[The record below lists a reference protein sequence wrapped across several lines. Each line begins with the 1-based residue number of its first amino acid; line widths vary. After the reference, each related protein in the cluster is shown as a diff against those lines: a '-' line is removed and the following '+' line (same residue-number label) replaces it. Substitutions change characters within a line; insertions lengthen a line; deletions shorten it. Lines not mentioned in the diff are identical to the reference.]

1 MWDLDNGFAACFCIQ
16 KEAIG
21 DKDLQGFRGQWS
33 SVHVFEVV
41 NQQGK
46 KDSYDYRLTSTVL
59 VTMPLQLKGLGD
71 IDLSGSITK
80 QAQKVCFR
88 LLRFCVFFFF
98 FLLCF
103 VLSKRC
109 VCLLLC

>member
-59 VTMPLQLKGLGD
+59 VSMPLQLKGLGD

-80 QAQKVCFR
+80 QAQKVMCDFAH
-88 LLRFCVFFFF
+88 
-98 FLLCF
+98 FLFIYLF
-103 VLSKRC
+103 ILF
-109 VCLLLC
+109 